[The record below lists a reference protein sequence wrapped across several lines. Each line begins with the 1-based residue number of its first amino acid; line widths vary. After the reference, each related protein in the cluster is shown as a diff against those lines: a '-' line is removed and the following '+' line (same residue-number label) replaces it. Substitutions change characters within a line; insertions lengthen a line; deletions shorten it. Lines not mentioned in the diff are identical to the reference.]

1 MDLPLRF
8 VQAFLTLSVGVT
20 IARLTTD
27 TGGGDYFFTLIFLV
41 VMGAAAPYWL
51 AMKVARRTPPR
62 WAASIA
68 WAALAFGAIDC
79 AVRVQAFYFPT
90 EASGGG
96 MALWLPIYAIGLIP
110 LFALIAWVVV
120 GVNRQ

>member
-51 AMKVARRTPPR
+51 AMKVMRRTPPR
-62 WAASIA
+62 WAATRNSMPA
-68 WAALAFGAIDC
+68 WPGSRTSC
-79 AVRVQAFYFPT
+79 ANNP
-90 EASGGG
+90 SSH
-96 MALWLPIYAIGLIP
+96 
-110 LFALIAWVVV
+110 
-120 GVNRQ
+120 